1 VDIIAKNEVLKTNR
15 PGSESQV
22 KFPFGYVLHMTIA
35 ALSKENKTFVRIFRS
50 LPQKQD
56 FLVNTFYFQPV
67 FIIGMQLKPNK

>member
-1 VDIIAKNEVLKTNR
+1 
-15 PGSESQV
+15 
-22 KFPFGYVLHMTIA
+22 MTIA